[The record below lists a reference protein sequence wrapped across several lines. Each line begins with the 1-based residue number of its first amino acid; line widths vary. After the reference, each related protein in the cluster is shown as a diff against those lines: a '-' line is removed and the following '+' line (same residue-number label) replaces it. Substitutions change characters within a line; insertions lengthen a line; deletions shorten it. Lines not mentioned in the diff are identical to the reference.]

1 MNANGARRYRG
12 ARVRRGGGRLY
23 AMHSVVMTFEVMLSA
38 EATVACSTSERFRC
52 LLIVSTKVGL
62 EVILA
67 LRG

>member
-1 MNANGARRYRG
+1 
-12 ARVRRGGGRLY
+12 
-23 AMHSVVMTFEVMLSA
+23 MHSVVMTFEVMLSA